1 MSIINNL
8 LGNDSAE
15 LLIKSLSSQTGQSK
29 SNIRELLSI
38 GIPVILK
45 HYNATQDLAKGHQA
59 YKRHCL
65 KNMTAVF

>member
-45 HYNATQDLAKGHQA
+45 HYNAMLDLAKGYQA